1 MKTSRVKGRPTS
13 DISPPLSRLYFSETQ
28 TPPYTEASSMLLS
41 VEGVLALSEVHNFEN
56 PFCCMKAPCDVD
68 TQACICNKIQCNSE
82 PSKSRSPHC
91 ATDVQTLLDH
101 VNSSQNVFSDNDAQR
116 MQRKPRK

>member
-68 TQACICNKIQCNSE
+68 HTSMHLQQD
-82 PSKSRSPHC
+82 P
-91 ATDVQTLLDH
+91 
-101 VNSSQNVFSDNDAQR
+101 
-116 MQRKPRK
+116 MQL